1 MEELGMLYLL
11 EIKTG
16 VWWRPIMFQTMVV
29 SYWLSDVVVVKDTLL
44 ALSSVSLFLSQLSR
58 LGVEEEMTRLG
69 IQQDR
74 DDKAFKGPK
83 LE

>member
-1 MEELGMLYLL
+1 MKNM
-11 EIKTG
+11 
-16 VWWRPIMFQTMVV
+16 
-29 SYWLSDVVVVKDTLL
+29 LL

-58 LGVEEEMTRLG
+58 LGVGEEGKTRLG

-74 DDKAFKGPK
+74 DDKAFQGPK

>member
-1 MEELGMLYLL
+1 M
-11 EIKTG
+11 
-16 VWWRPIMFQTMVV
+16 
-29 SYWLSDVVVVKDTLL
+29 KDTLL
-44 ALSSVSLFLSQLSR
+44 ALSSISLFLSQLSR

>member
-1 MEELGMLYLL
+1 
-11 EIKTG
+11 
-16 VWWRPIMFQTMVV
+16 MFQTMVV
-29 SYWLSDVVVVKDTLL
+29 SYRLSDVVVVKNMLL

-58 LGVEEEMTRLG
+58 LGVGEEMTRLD